1 MVNFFSEV
9 IEVMLKKN
17 DLKIILEIRCSLIN
31 CKDYRV
37 ICINMSYLD
46 GYFEESSF
54 FFLMQIEE
62 LEQIIIIEFNMLSKK
77 FYSKDFNFLVSIQRN
92 LEGNIQLNEVSYN
105 AFFIERKFF
114 VSLMLEDQISF
125 VNEVLRF
132 KKNIVQLL
140 LSLEF
145 DYRFGLEK
153 VVQIL

>member
-54 FFLMQIEE
+54 FFLM
-62 LEQIIIIEFNMLSKK
+62 
-77 FYSKDFNFLVSIQRN
+77 
-92 LEGNIQLNEVSYN
+92 
-105 AFFIERKFF
+105 
-114 VSLMLEDQISF
+114 
-125 VNEVLRF
+125 
-132 KKNIVQLL
+132 
-140 LSLEF
+140 
-145 DYRFGLEK
+145 
-153 VVQIL
+153 